1 MRGQYTLYCHVNKAN
16 GKKYVG
22 ITSKKPQER
31 WGRGSG
37 YAGQRFGSAIK
48 KYGWDGFDHII
59 LKVGMTKVDAEK
71 EEKRLISAWKSNN
84 VAFGYNVAEG
94 GNLSAP
100 GFAKI
105 ALRIKKENKT
115 IRPVIN
121 LETLEVFDS
130 CEEAAEATGTS
141 RAAIY
146 HVLAGRNKRAGG
158 CRWQYLDAKPPKT
171 PANQVVDTRPV
182 ICVDTGERF
191 ESVKDAAE
199 FAGVSPPGV
208 IEVCSRKRLT
218 AGGYRFCYE
227 DSMESF
233 VPPKRRKI
241 GKPIQNVET
250 GEVFG
255 SVKEAAEHYGLNPP
269 NISAALSRPQR
280 TVGGFHWIVASDT
293 YTCPGGK
300 KTPVINLDTGELFES
315 INDAAQK
322 HNISRRCIGRACSG
336 ERPKAAGYR
345 WAFAKERES

>member
-22 ITSKKPQER
+22 ITSRKPQER

-59 LKVGMTKVDAEK
+59 LKLGMTRVDAEK

-130 CEEAAEATGTS
+130 CEEAAE
-141 RAAIY
+141 
-146 HVLAGRNKRAGG
+146 
-158 CRWQYLDAKPPKT
+158 
-171 PANQVVDTRPV
+171 
-182 ICVDTGERF
+182 
-191 ESVKDAAE
+191 
-199 FAGVSPPGV
+199 
-208 IEVCSRKRLT
+208 
-218 AGGYRFCYE
+218 
-227 DSMESF
+227 
-233 VPPKRRKI
+233 
-241 GKPIQNVET
+241 
-250 GEVFG
+250 
-255 SVKEAAEHYGLNPP
+255 HYGLNPP
-269 NISAALSRPQR
+269 NISATLSRPQR

-322 HNISRRCIGRACSG
+322 HNISRRCIGRACAG

-345 WAFAKERES
+345 WAFAKECES

>member
-1 MRGQYTLYCHVNKAN
+1 MYCHVNKKN

-22 ITSKKPQER
+22 ITSKEPRKR
-31 WGRGSG
+31 WGRGG
-37 YAGQRFGSAIK
+37 RYARQRFGLAIK

-59 LKVGMTKVDAEK
+59 LKVGMTKADAEK
-71 EEKRLISAWKSNN
+71 EERRLISAWKSNDT
-84 VAFGYNVAEG
+84 VFGYNVAEG
-94 GNLSAP
+94 GDLSGP
-100 GFAKI
+100 GFSEI

-115 IRPVIN
+115 IRPVVN
-121 LETLEVFDS
+121 LDTLEVFDS
-130 CEEAAEATGTS
+130 CDEAAKSAGTS

-158 CRWQYLDAKPPKT
+158 YRWQYLDANPPKT

-208 IEVCSRKRLT
+208 IEVCNGKRLT

-227 DSMESF
+227 DSIESF
-233 VPPKRRKI
+233 APPKRRKI

-250 GEVFG
+250 GEVF
-255 SVKEAAEHYGLNPP
+255 SSIKEAAERYGLKPP

-300 KTPVINLDTGELFES
+300 KTPVINLDTGELFE
-315 INDAAQK
+315 
-322 HNISRRCIGRACSG
+322 RASMMP
-336 ERPKAAGYR
+336 PKNTTYR
-345 WAFAKERES
+345 DGA